1 VPLTARRG
9 QWVCVMAYASLEDR
23 AIEALD
29 QALLQSDPI
38 SRMMLIEQALRLH
51 RQSMEARDR
60 DPVAAEPR
68 ARR

>member
-1 VPLTARRG
+1 
-9 QWVCVMAYASLEDR
+9 MAHASLEDR

-60 DPVAAEPR
+60 DPADAEPR
-68 ARR
+68 PMR

>member
-1 VPLTARRG
+1 
-9 QWVCVMAYASLEDR
+9 MAHTSLEDR

-60 DPVAAEPR
+60 EPASDGAPSEEAAPR
-68 ARR
+68 QRP

>member
-1 VPLTARRG
+1 
-9 QWVCVMAYASLEDR
+9 MAHASLEDR

-29 QALLQSDPI
+29 QALLQRDPI

-60 DPVAAEPR
+60 DPVDAEPR

>member
-1 VPLTARRG
+1 MART
-9 QWVCVMAYASLEDR
+9 SLEDK

-29 QALLQSDPI
+29 QALLQTDPI

-60 DPVAAEPR
+60 EPANDREPVGAAPR
-68 ARR
+68 SRR

>member
-1 VPLTARRG
+1 
-9 QWVCVMAYASLEDR
+9 MAHASLEDR

-60 DPVAAEPR
+60 EPANDCAPAEAEPR